1 MDELIEKISN
11 MNSAELQQFCELDEN
26 KDEPDALKLEA
37 YLMELIGQRLESET
51 FGDED
56 EETVAENLLRQC
68 VEAMGISTTVEMI
81 LTLQN
86 EDGE

>member
-1 MDELIEKISN
+1 MDELIEKLSH
-11 MNSAELQQFCELDEN
+11 MNSAEMQRFCELDEN
-26 KDEPDALKLEA
+26 EEEPAAFKLESC
-37 YLMELIGQRLESET
+37 LLEIIGQRLQSET

-68 VEAMGISTTVEMI
+68 VEAMDIPTTLGMI
-81 LTLQN
+81 LTLTD

>member
-1 MDELIEKISN
+1 MEELLERISN

-26 KDEPDALKLEA
+26 KDDSDALKLEA
-37 YLMELIGQRLESET
+37 YLMEIVGQRLQSET

-68 VEAMGISTTVEMI
+68 VEAMDIPTTAGMI
-81 LTLQN
+81 LTLIE
-86 EDGE
+86 EDRE